1 MRSSVD
7 SRKQTKANLKGNF
20 MQMIS
25 IEEQLGTNGGSA
37 TTCGIGVGVVVG
49 IGTLIPG
56 GILFLAA
63 NAETVAM
70 GLIAACA

>member
-1 MRSSVD
+1 
-7 SRKQTKANLKGNF
+7 

-25 IEEQLGTNGGSA
+25 IEEQLGTNGGAMS
-37 TTCGIGVGVVVG
+37 TSCGIGVGVVVG

>member
-1 MRSSVD
+1 
-7 SRKQTKANLKGNF
+7 

-37 TTCGIGVGVVVG
+37 TSCGIGVGIVVG
-49 IGTLIPG
+49 VGTLIPG
-56 GILFLAA
+56 GIFFLAA

>member
-7 SRKQTKANLKGNF
+7 LQKTNPNKGNF

-37 TTCGIGVGVVVG
+37 TTCGIGVGICVG
-49 IGTLIPG
+49 IATLVPG
-56 GILFLAA
+56 GIFVLAA
-63 NAETVAM
+63 NAEGVAA